1 MMDLDSVR
9 RDVTRS
15 LPLPPRPLAFVI
27 VAAGALGASLATSAV
42 AAPPRGEPAPWV
54 LEPWTRADSLPQ
66 HAICASPSQEAQGA
80 QLMDLRRRTGLTW
93 EKLAELFGVDRR
105 SVHFWASDR
114 PMNAPNREKLG
125 RALGFVRRIAADA
138 EQMRQWLLSP
148 GEGGVLP
155 FDQLRDGRYDAIV
168 VPVRFGVSVQ
178 GHAGVSAAPRVSPEA
193 LRARAPRPPDELV
206 GAGVDTIHR
215 EVGKARRARSVKM
228 RP

>member
-1 MMDLDSVR
+1 MMDLDFVR

-15 LPLPPRPLAFVI
+15 LPLSPRPLALVI

-42 AAPPRGEPAPWV
+42 AAPLSGAPAPWV

-66 HAICASPSQEAQGA
+66 PGILANQSLEAQGA
-80 QLMDLRRRTGLTW
+80 QIMDLRRRTGLTW

-138 EQMRQWLLSP
+138 EQVRQWLLSP

-155 FDQLRDGRYDAIV
+155 FDQLRDGLYDAIV
-168 VPVRFGVSVQ
+168 VPPGFGSSLR
-178 GHAGVSAAPRVSPEA
+178 GHAGVTAAPKVSPEA

-206 GAGVDTIHR
+206 EAGQETIHR
-215 EVGKARRARSVKM
+215 EVGKARRARSVKV